1 MTLPEEYRFDVVK
14 ARKGLEALAANE
26 PEATI
31 ALTLAQLGDDGM
43 EAESE
48 VRLQADAASAL
59 LATVGEDQCL
69 QTGNRRI
76 VVLRV
81 MRCEESPP
89 TPQSEEW

>member
-14 ARKGLEALAANE
+14 ARKGLETLAAHE

-69 QTGNRRI
+69 QAGERKI